1 MKTVI
6 SIILVLQLIGVF
18 YANNE
23 LNKIRNI
30 TNNVTTRINAI
41 NTEVKK
47 FQDKIKK
54 LEEKV
59 KKIKLPKTP
68 RFEIK
73 EKISV

>member
-6 SIILVLQLIGVF
+6 SVILVLQLAGVF

-23 LNKIRNI
+23 LNKFRNI
-30 TNNVTTRINAI
+30 INFTTTRINAI

-47 FQDKIKK
+47 FQDKVKK

-59 KKIKLPKTP
+59 KKIKVPKAP
-68 RFEIK
+68 KFK
-73 EKISV
+73 MKGKISV